1 MNLTFGNNA
10 FRGRFD
16 WYEWSAPEYRGAE
29 EILRAVRKLAG
40 TGKRLTGVRVIGA
53 ACNMTCSA
61 LENYEYEHAVR
72 SGTVRSK
79 EGMRDVRRHLMI
91 PQAVRLCEP
100 FVLDFEGG
108 TSLEFHPGGDLSA
121 RISVN
126 AVPRQCMEGLNTPN
140 FDADRLFG
148 QYVRG
153 RKLQDFFLA
162 EKKET
167 VTSCR
172 LSGDELD
179 SKTHSDI
186 EYRYVF
192 RFSDRIDL
200 MVGTTS
206 GGGYR
211 LALAGSMEEFRMPY
225 LKFRATARCVY
236 QPFLCHGVC
245 GEDPFFLVYGTESE
259 QRSCARVSDAFSF
272 SMDEEVLDCYAY
284 PFFEKWYDPSLN
296 ERDPDFEK
304 RAFDWYGSNRYGRE
318 TVRAMLRDM
327 RNEVVMLREDGDSPF
342 FRQHMAMLEKGPWLP
357 SWLPRGDLS
366 EMTPDRERVRTIS
379 FFERFSTRM
388 EGLLRALPDDC
399 VIEVLG
405 P

>member
-40 TGKRLTGVRVIGA
+40 TGKRLAGVRVIGA

-61 LENYEYEHAVR
+61 LESYEYEHAV
-72 SGTVRSK
+72 SAGTAHSEAAIR
-79 EGMRDVRRHLMI
+79 EYLRHLMI
-91 PQAVRLCEP
+91 PRTVRLCEP
-100 FVLDFEGG
+100 FVLDFEDG
-108 TSLEFHPGGDLSA
+108 TSLEFHPGRDLSA

-126 AVPRQCMEGLNTPN
+126 AVPRHCMEGLNTPN

-225 LKFRATARCVY
+225 LKFRATARSVY

-245 GEDPFFLVYGTESE
+245 GEDRFFWCTARSRSREAAQECPTPFHFPWMRKCWTAMRTRFLKNGMTRRSTSVILTTRKTALSGTEATATAE
-259 QRSCARVSDAFSF
+259 KTYRPYCA
-272 SMDEEVLDCYAY
+272 
-284 PFFEKWYDPSLN
+284 
-296 ERDPDFEK
+296 
-304 RAFDWYGSNRYGRE
+304 
-318 TVRAMLRDM
+318 
-327 RNEVVMLREDGDSPF
+327 
-342 FRQHMAMLEKGPWLP
+342 
-357 SWLPRGDLS
+357 
-366 EMTPDRERVRTIS
+366 I
-379 FFERFSTRM
+379 
-388 EGLLRALPDDC
+388 
-399 VIEVLG
+399 
-405 P
+405 